1 MSITPPQFD
10 PHADSIDGPA
20 YAWSD
25 PEISRLDLM
34 ENREWVRVAV
44 ARSKAAPYQPI
55 ITITGPEP
63 RKPVARMVSFWIATV
78 AGMVALAL
86 LIFAVVVS
94 Q

>member
-20 YAWSD
+20 LVWSD

-44 ARSKAAPYQPI
+44 ARSKAAPYQPSI
-55 ITITGPEP
+55 RITPPPP
-63 RKPVARMVSFWIATV
+63 RKPVTRMVSFWIATV
-78 AGMVALAL
+78 AGLIALGALVLAVA
-86 LIFAVVVS
+86 VS